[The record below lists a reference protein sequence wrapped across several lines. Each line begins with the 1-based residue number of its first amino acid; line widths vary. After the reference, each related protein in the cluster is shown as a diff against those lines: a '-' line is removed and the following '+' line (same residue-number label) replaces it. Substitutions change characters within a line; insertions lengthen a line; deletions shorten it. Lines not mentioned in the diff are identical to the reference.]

1 MTTTLPDAEATAD
14 APTGAQEALSAAAID
29 VKALSRVFA
38 APAWLRDLGLLAWFL
53 VGILLVL
60 ACVVVILGLTAVIVG
75 PLVVGGILATVAGPL
90 MTRLQAHRIPR
101 AAGAAIVLLGLL
113 AIAVFIA
120 LLVLGGLSEQ
130 SDEIK
135 AALSSAV
142 NTIEGWVNDTGAG
155 GTSGA
160 TESVKSGSASLGAT
174 FLEGLGSGLATA
186 SSLVFFFMFTAFSTF
201 FLLKDG
207 PTVRRFLDR
216 HMGVPQSVATTIT
229 RNVMVSLRKYFLGV
243 TYVAAFNAVIVGLAA
258 WLLGVPLAGT
268 IAVVVFA
275 TAYVPYI
282 GAVVSG
288 AFAVLMTL
296 SSQGTTDA
304 LIMLVVVL
312 LANGLLQNIFEPIAF
327 GATLDLN
334 PLVVLLVTT
343 GFGAIFGMVGLIL
356 AAPLTSAAI
365 HINAEL
371 KAAKE
376 AAARAEP
383 EPSPLPDRLAAAGR

>member
-1 MTTTLPDAEATAD
+1 MSTTLPSPEATAD
-14 APTGAQEALSAAAID
+14 APTGAQEATPALAID
-29 VKALSRVFA
+29 TRALSRVFS
-38 APAWLRDLGLLAWFL
+38 APTWLRDLGLLAWFL
-53 VGILLVL
+53 VGVFLVL
-60 ACVVVILGLTAVIVG
+60 GALVLILGLTAVIVG
-75 PLVVGGILATVAGPL
+75 PVIVGGVLATVAGPL
-90 MTRLQAHRIPR
+90 VTKLQAHRIPR
-101 AAGAAIVLLGLL
+101 AAGAGIVLLGLL
-113 AIAVFIA
+113 AIGVVIV

-135 AALSSAV
+135 ASLSSAV
-142 NTIEGWVNDTGAG
+142 DTIEGWVNDTGAG

-160 TESVKSGSASLGAT
+160 TESVKDGAANVGAT
-174 FLEGLGSGLATA
+174 FLEGLGNGIATA
-186 SSLVFFFMFTAFSTF
+186 TSFVFFLAMTLFSTF

-207 PTVRRFLDR
+207 PTVRRFVDR
-216 HMGVPQSVATTIT
+216 HMGVPQAVATTIT
-229 RNVMVSLRKYFLGV
+229 SNVMVSLRRYFLGL
-243 TYVAAFNAVIVGLAA
+243 TFVAAFNAVIVGLAA
-258 WLLGVPLAGT
+258 WLLGVPLAGS

-288 AFAVLMTL
+288 AFAVLITL
-296 SSQGTTDA
+296 SSQGTTAA

-334 PLVVLLVTT
+334 PLVVLIVTT

-365 HINAEL
+365 HISGEL

-376 AAARAEP
+376 AAQAETAP
-383 EPSPLPDRLAAAGR
+383 APLPDRFAAAGR